1 MSRRG
6 NPRVPVPSPPGK
18 GCGCEFGS
26 DPRAGSVDLA
36 LVLQRFQ
43 RGVCWPFV
51 PVVGSELLRV
61 EGAAPDVRVTA
72 GIQGS
77 SQLFLADNAENL
89 KGSCLRGESP
99 PGPLGRGWSLV
110 LFGLSF
116 LESSSACLRLRSP
129 CKLLWSLSR
138 LL

>member
-72 GIQGS
+72 GIQDPAS
-77 SQLFLADNAENL
+77 CFLQIMQ
-89 KGSCLRGESP
+89 RI
-99 PGPLGRGWSLV
+99 
-110 LFGLSF
+110 
-116 LESSSACLRLRSP
+116 
-129 CKLLWSLSR
+129 
-138 LL
+138 